1 LLSPNARNER
11 RAEKM
16 GFGER
21 SSPNPIFFDLFS
33 ASGRVYREKG
43 FDFNNTLTR
52 HQVDE
57 KTAKFYAL

>member
-1 LLSPNARNER
+1 
-11 RAEKM
+11 M